1 MKKYKNMSIAGL
13 SLFVCFCLLR
23 GTEQLAE
30 RFGGLLG
37 LYALAE
43 IISFGAPILM
53 AFPLVQRDNNHPS
66 LRRRISFS
74 SVSGHMIGVSWK
86 FGVTAAAF
94 SIVAALLLRRF
105 TGQAVASTA
114 VTPLVIP
121 QNVLLSGRLL
131 VQTLLSAV
139 IEEIFLRGI
148 LLTLYENSAGT
159 ILSLLLSGLTYA
171 LLYGNAYHIVGAF
184 ASGVVY
190 AYLVHRFDSLFPAI
204 IAHMTG
210 NLYYLL
216 ISNII
221 QAYSSF
227 NIWTYF
233 TALGALLFLLCL
245 YFALRAAENMFAT
258 YGLSDFN
265 KGERED
271 IILIRNMGMIA
282 FAIAFIVKAVFHLL

>member
-1 MKKYKNMSIAGL
+1 MRNRKNISLAGL

-30 RFGGLLG
+30 RFGGIAW

-43 IISFGAPILM
+43 ILSFGVPILI
-53 AFPLVQRDNNHPS
+53 AFQLIQRDNNHPS
-66 LRRRISFS
+66 LRCRISFY
-74 SVSGHMIGVSWK
+74 SVSRHMINVSWK
-86 FGVTAAAF
+86 FGTTAAAF
-94 SIVAALLLRRF
+94 SIVVDLLLRHF
-105 TGQAVASTA
+105 SGQAVASTA
-114 VTPLVIP
+114 VTPLIIP
-121 QNVLLSGRLL
+121 QNILLSARLVIQVLLA
-131 VQTLLSAV
+131 AV

-171 LLYGNAYHIVGAF
+171 LLYGDVLHIIGAF
-184 ASGVVY
+184 VSGVIY
-190 AYLVHRFDSLFPAI
+190 AYLVHRFNSLFPAI

-216 ISNII
+216 VSSII

-245 YFALRAAENMFAT
+245 YFALRTAEKMFAT

-265 KGERED
+265 KGERSD
-271 IILIRNMGMIA
+271 MILIRNIGMVA
-282 FAIAFIVKAVFHLL
+282 FAAAFIAKAVFHLV

>member
-1 MKKYKNMSIAGL
+1 MSFAGL

-30 RFGGLLG
+30 RFGGMIW

-43 IISFGAPILM
+43 ILSFGIPILM
-53 AFPLVQRDNNHPS
+53 AFQLIQRDNNHPS

-94 SIVAALLLRRF
+94 SILIDLLLRDF
-105 TGQAVASTA
+105 AGQAVASTA
-114 VTPLVIP
+114 VTPLTIP
-121 QNVLLSGRLL
+121 QNVLLSWRILI
-131 VQTLLSAV
+131 QTLLSAV
-139 IEEIFLRGI
+139 IEEFFLRGV

-159 ILSLLLSGLTYA
+159 VLSLLLSGLTYA
-171 LLYGNAYHIVGAF
+171 LLYGDVFHIVGAF
-184 ASGVVY
+184 VSGVIY
-190 AYLVHRFDSLFPAI
+190 AYLVHRFDSLLPAI
-204 IAHMTG
+204 VAHMAG
-210 NLYYLL
+210 NLYYLF

-245 YFALRAAENMFAT
+245 YFSLRTAEKMFAA

-265 KGERED
+265 KGERSD
-271 IILIRNMGMIA
+271 IALLRNAGMLT
-282 FAIAFIVKAVFHLL
+282 FAIAFIVKAVFHLI

>member
-1 MKKYKNMSIAGL
+1 MKNHKGMSSAGL

-30 RFGGLLG
+30 RFGGLIG

-43 IISFGAPILM
+43 ILSFGAPILI
-53 AFPLVQRDNNHPS
+53 AFQLVQRDNNHPS

-74 SVSGHMIGVSWK
+74 SFSGHMIGVSWK

-94 SIVAALLLRRF
+94 SIFVDLLLRQF

-114 VTPLVIP
+114 VTPLTIP
-121 QNVLLSGRLL
+121 QNVLLSSKLF
-131 VQTLLSAV
+131 VQVLLSAV
-139 IEEIFLRGI
+139 IEEFFLRGI

-171 LLYGNAYHIVGAF
+171 LLYGDVYHIVGGF
-184 ASGVVY
+184 VSGFIY
-190 AYLVHRFDSLFPAI
+190 AYLAHRFDSLFPAI
-204 IAHMTG
+204 IAHIAG

-216 ISNII
+216 ISSII

-245 YFALRAAENMFAT
+245 YFSLRAAEKMFDA
-258 YGLSDFN
+258 YGLSRFN
-265 KGERED
+265 KGEQGD
-271 IILIRNMGMIA
+271 ITLIRNGGMIA
-282 FAIAFIVKAVFHLL
+282 FAMAFIVKAVFHLI